1 LKPIHPSHLA
11 NPLLGLE
18 KVDELLQLEEVGLVA
33 AEERR
38 LVLVQAQRVLLQLL
52 RPALQ
57 LRVQDPVPRRHVLLR
72 QKVSKFSCCCSFVLK
87 STMVNMVLIW
97 YVFSSDVDPVDPQ
110 FKGLLDPNP

>member
-1 LKPIHPSHLA
+1 MVSKKKLKPIPPSHLA
-11 NPLLGLE
+11 DPLLGLE

-57 LRVQDPVPRRHVLLR
+57 LRVQDPVPRRHVLFSQR
-72 QKVSKFSCCCSFVLK
+72 QVSRFSCCGFVK
-87 STMVNMVLIW
+87 NNMVNMYRI
-97 YVFSSDVDPVDPQ
+97 
-110 FKGLLDPNP
+110 